1 METVRPC
8 ARCERELP
16 LSRFKRPDTPFCK
29 TCEKEAA
36 AIIRRKYNIIR
47 AAHFR
52 ARLRHKTRQLRAR
65 HQVAR
70 SGSA

>member
-1 METVRPC
+1 MPKLKPC

-16 LSRFKRPDTPFCK
+16 YSDFLHPSAPFCK
-29 TCEKEAA
+29 VCEKEAV
-36 AIIRRKYNIIR
+36 AITRHKYSIIR

-52 ARLRHKTRQLRAR
+52 AKLRYKTKKLHVNWQA
-65 HQVAR
+65 AR